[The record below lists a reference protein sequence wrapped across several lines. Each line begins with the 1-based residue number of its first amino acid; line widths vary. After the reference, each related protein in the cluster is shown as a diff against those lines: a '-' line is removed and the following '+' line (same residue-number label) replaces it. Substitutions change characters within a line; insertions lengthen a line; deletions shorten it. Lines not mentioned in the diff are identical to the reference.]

1 MGGDRYPGR
10 LRSGPK
16 KDGVYILK
24 KEIDYQKVKDTF
36 EHIAGHNKQPDLTL
50 TATSCPDDP
59 PGFLA
64 YRDRTQKRH
73 IFKVLKFNKEWQ
85 ILDMGCGA
93 GRWSFAFAK
102 KSKYVLGI
110 DNSPALL
117 KIAENQARRL
127 SISNVRFIESSI
139 IDVSYPE
146 RFDLIFV
153 GGVLLYINDD
163 GLLQLT
169 TNFKDLLKPK
179 SKLVLLESISMKER
193 IVKSDSY
200 EKHLQ
205 TPYSAIYRRADEYEV
220 LFEQNGFRLEYEN
233 DSMARNLP
241 VLIYRKLAAGRLGKN
256 KVVLAIL
263 RLGFNL
269 QAFLDPYL
277 LKFSIFKNRAE
288 THQRFFIFEHSS

>member
-1 MGGDRYPGR
+1 MQ
-10 LRSGPK
+10 
-16 KDGVYILK
+16 

-36 EHIAGHNKQPDLTL
+36 EHIAGHNRQADLTL

-73 IFKVLKFNKEWQ
+73 LFKVLKFNREWQ

-93 GRWSFAFAK
+93 GRWSFAFAR
-102 KSKYVLGI
+102 KSKYVIGI

-127 SISNVRFIESSI
+127 SISNVKFIESSI
-139 IDVSYPE
+139 IDFSCPE
-146 RFDLIFV
+146 RFDLIFI
-153 GGVLLYINDD
+153 GGVLLYINNDE
-163 GLLQLT
+163 LLQLIA
-169 TNFKDLLKPK
+169 NSKNLLRPK
-179 SKLVLLESISMKER
+179 GKLVLLESISMKER
-193 IVKSDSY
+193 ICKSDSY

-205 TPYSAIYRRADEYEV
+205 TSYSAIYRRADEYKL

-233 DSMARNLP
+233 DTMARNLP
-241 VLIYRKLAAGRLGKN
+241 IFIYKKLAAGKLEKN
-256 KVVLAIL
+256 KIVLAIL
-263 RLGFNL
+263 RSGFNL

-288 THQRFFIFEHSS
+288 THQRFFIFEYSG